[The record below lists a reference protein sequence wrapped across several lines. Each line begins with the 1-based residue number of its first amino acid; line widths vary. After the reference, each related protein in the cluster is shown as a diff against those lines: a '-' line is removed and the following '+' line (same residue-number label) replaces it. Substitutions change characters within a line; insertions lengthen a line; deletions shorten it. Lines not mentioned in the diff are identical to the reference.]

1 MWPRR
6 KDNWQVVL
14 FKNGDNSSS
23 SLRLCISR
31 EIFEK
36 CLIQGLAC
44 SKSSG
49 DGSATC
55 VTGNCSF
62 LSTVTL
68 PGVCWEGESL
78 HTKAHVAQIWSDR
91 QLLSA
96 LRCLQAVQGRLPKPQ
111 GCSTPSRRG
120 WLALCRLLPASLL
133 PSGKHPTRTTFS
145 SPVVPWGSQN
155 SAQQHSWEE
164 RASLTLRTQLTS
176 GLSPGFS
183 ESSHQGRRSWATAW
197 ISPHLSVLMLS
208 VLSPFNHLNCIQNLA
223 SSWLFTKYIFKHSL
237 EENSHGC
244 KWQELRLLH

>member
-1 MWPRR
+1 MVVPPAWQETAPSYPQWHCLGCAERASHYIPRLMWPRY
-6 KDNWQVVL
+6 DQIGSYSAPWGA
-14 FKNGDNSSS
+14 FKP
-23 SLRLCISR
+23 SR
-31 EIFEK
+31 
-36 CLIQGLAC
+36 G
-44 SKSSG
+44 
-49 DGSATC
+49 GSP
-55 VTGNCSF
+55 S
-62 LSTVTL
+62 
-68 PGVCWEGESL
+68 
-78 HTKAHVAQIWSDR
+78 
-91 QLLSA
+91 
-96 LRCLQAVQGRLPKPQ
+96 PQ

-133 PSGKHPTRTTFS
+133 PSGKHTTRTTFS